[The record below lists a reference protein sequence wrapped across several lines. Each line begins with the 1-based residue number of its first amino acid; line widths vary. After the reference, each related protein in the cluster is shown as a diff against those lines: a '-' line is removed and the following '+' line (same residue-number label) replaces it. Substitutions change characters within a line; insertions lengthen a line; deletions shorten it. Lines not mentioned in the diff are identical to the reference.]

1 VIRPTGTT
9 RHARMLSR
17 LEAEQHLGLVQ
28 LPKMSYAAS
37 ARHASLLIPR
47 LSMSVFRLGRTQNKT
62 MLSSTDAIAYQL
74 RYR

>member
-1 VIRPTGTT
+1 MIRPTGTT

-37 ARHASLLIPR
+37 ARHAPR